1 MESKNN
7 LRLKKSFLGIFIT
20 LILMFPIIMKTIQ
33 HIIFHGFNFSQSPFI
48 SVVNIVV
55 QNFSFYATALS
66 ITFTVFVFIQNE
78 NKRNEE
84 QNEKDRIR
92 SEEEAKENE
101 KNREIRIKE
110 LEAIKDKYRPTF
122 IIEENGTNNKN
133 IVLLMRDEN
142 LYLEDVLLYKL
153 FTNYQSSNYQS
164 SRKIASNI
172 KSGDPVSNIIADSF
186 FITAKT
192 QIGEVILFG
201 YLNGGIKIHKYLKD
215 NGNPLYPSEA
225 KDFKEYNQKE
235 VNKNWGSYN
244 TIERD
249 NDNLL
254 DQLFFHYTIELRK
267 NIGYNFTN
275 LIKQT
280 LKSSTANEFFHSLI
294 PDLQK
299 LINSKSINLKYIN
312 KIMRFMLNTIEN
324 KIDMFQFNGINDEL
338 DIDYLQK
345 RVKNITNRGCNQAFN
360 FDNSFRESDLSDLIT
375 YLDNVISFCEIQ
387 APNADNKVK
396 EILLYICEILVEVFN
411 FITVNKS
418 LDDEIISYK
427 TIIFN
432 YIKIN

>member
-7 LRLKKSFLGIFIT
+7 LRLKKSFLGLFIT
-20 LILMFPIIMKTIQ
+20 LILLFPIIMKTIQ
-33 HIIFHGFNFSQSPFI
+33 HIIFHGFNFGKNPFI
-48 SVVNIVV
+48 PVVNIVV

-78 NKRNEE
+78 DKRTEE
-84 QNEKDRIR
+84 QNEKDKIR

-122 IIEENGTNNKN
+122 IIKEDRTNRKM
-133 IVLLMRDEN
+133 IELLMRDEN
-142 LYLEDVLLYKL
+142 LYLEDVLVYNVSP
-153 FTNYQSSNYQS
+153 NYDYFGNIVST
-164 SRKIASNI
+164 I
-172 KSGDPVSNIIADSF
+172 KSGDFVSHTLADSF

-254 DQLFFHYTIELRK
+254 DQLFFYYTIGLRN

-299 LINSKSINLKYIN
+299 LIISKSISLKYIN
-312 KIMRFMLNTIEN
+312 KIMSFMLNTIGN
-324 KIDMFQFNGINDEL
+324 KIDMFQFNDINKEL

-345 RVKNITNRGCNQAFN
+345 RVKNITNRGYNQAFN
-360 FDNSFRESDLSDLIT
+360 FNKSFRESDLSDLIT
-375 YLDNVISFCEIQ
+375 YLDNVISFCKFQ
-387 APNADNKVK
+387 APNADDKVNQ
-396 EILLYICEILVEVFN
+396 ILLYIREILVEVFK
-411 FITVNKS
+411 FITVNES
-418 LDDEIISYK
+418 LDNEIISYK
-427 TIIFN
+427 TEIFN
-432 YIKIN
+432 YIKID

>member
-1 MESKNN
+1 MKSKNN
-7 LRLKKSFLGIFIT
+7 LRLKKSFLGMFIT
-20 LILMFPIIMKTIQ
+20 LILTFPIIMKTIQ
-33 HIIFHGFNFSQSPFI
+33 HIISHGFNISQNPLI

-78 NKRNEE
+78 DKRTEE
-84 QNEKDRIR
+84 QNEKDKIR

-122 IIEENGTNNKN
+122 IIKEDRTNKK
-133 IVLLMRDEN
+133 IIELLMRDEN
-142 LYLEDVLLYKL
+142 LYLEDVLIYNMN
-153 FTNYQSSNYQS
+153 TNYDYV
-164 SRKIASNI
+164 RKIASTI
-172 KSGDPVSNIIADSF
+172 KSGDFVSNTLADSF

-201 YLNGGIKIHKYLKD
+201 CLNGGIKIHKYLKD

-225 KDFKEYNQKE
+225 KDLKEYNQKE
-235 VNKNWGSYN
+235 VDKNWGSYN
-244 TIERD
+244 TLERD

-254 DQLFFHYTIELRK
+254 DHLFFHCTIELRK

-280 LKSSTANEFFHSLI
+280 LKSSTANEFFHSLLS
-294 PDLQK
+294 DLDK
-299 LINSKSINLKYIN
+299 LIDSKSINLKCIN
-312 KIMRFMLNTIEN
+312 KIMSFVLNIIGN
-324 KIDMFQFNGINDEL
+324 KIDMFQFTDMNEKLN
-338 DIDYLQK
+338 IDYLQE
-345 RVKNITNRGCNQAFN
+345 RVKNITNRGYKQAFN
-360 FDNSFRESDLSDLIT
+360 FNKSFREPNLSDLSDLIT
-375 YLDNVISFCEIQ
+375 YLDNVISYCENQ
-387 APNADNKVK
+387 APNADDKVK
-396 EILLYICEILVEVFN
+396 QILLYIREILVEVFK
-411 FITVNKS
+411 FITVNES

-427 TIIFN
+427 TMIFN

>member
-84 QNEKDRIR
+84 QNEKDKTR

-122 IIEENGTNNKN
+122 IIEEDGTNNKN

-142 LYLEDVLLYKL
+142 LYLEDVLLYKF
-153 FTNYQSSNYQS
+153 FTNYQS

-172 KSGDPVSNIIADSF
+172 KSGDFVSSIIADSF

-254 DQLFFHYTIELRK
+254 DQLFFHYTIGLRN

-299 LINSKSINLKYIN
+299 LIISKSISLKYIN
-312 KIMRFMLNTIEN
+312 KIMSFMLNTIGN
-324 KIDMFQFNGINDEL
+324 KIDMFQFNDVNKEL

-345 RVKNITNRGCNQAFN
+345 RVKNITNRGYNQAFN
-360 FDNSFRESDLSDLIT
+360 FNKSFRESDLSDLIT
-375 YLDNVISFCEIQ
+375 YLDNVISFCKFQ
-387 APNADNKVK
+387 APSADDNVNL
-396 EILLYICEILVEVFN
+396 ILLYIREILVEVFK
-411 FITVNKS
+411 FITVNES
-418 LDDEIISYK
+418 LDNEIISYK
-427 TIIFN
+427 TEIFN
-432 YIKIN
+432 YIKID